1 MTAEPEMV
9 RIFTTATIVGSST
22 DREYDFSVDTGHV
35 YIGLPE
41 IEIQELGLKPIPKG
55 KVEVLTSTGTIE
67 RQTYW
72 AMGRIAGQG
81 FAATAIP
88 ASAPLIGHQ
97 FLENRG
103 FRVNSVIETIE
114 RIPDDEFGPPYGVS
128 QWPI

>member
-1 MTAEPEMV
+1 MMDKPETG
-9 RIFTTATIVGSST
+9 RIFATASILGST
-22 DREYDFSVDTGHV
+22 ADRVYDFLVDTGHV

-41 IEIQELGLKPIPKG
+41 LEIQELGLETIPKG
-55 KVEVLTSTGTIE
+55 KAEVQTATGTIE

-88 ASAPLIGHQ
+88 ASVPLIGHQ

-103 FRVNSVIETIE
+103 FRVNSMTETIE
-114 RIPDDEFGPPYGVS
+114 RIPDDEFGPPYRIS